1 MMNSQT
7 IGYTKR
13 QAGDDVVERN
23 NEVFFEADRLD
34 TQAYK
39 IIESYS
45 VDAQMWACFI
55 EAKKVAD
62 AHPPRQAK
70 VAASP
75 VENRADARP
84 SITPL
89 TQGLLKARQGRR
101 RLDRRPLPRA
111 VDRRILRFVVAL
123 CRIGRTFCPAYPEV
137 WDLDGWFMTPP
148 QSLICSTTLPCT
160 CSLAR

>member
-62 AHPPRQAK
+62 AHRTAAYQEWMRIHRAK
-70 VAASP
+70 
-75 VENRADARP
+75 R
-84 SITPL
+84 
-89 TQGLLKARQGRR
+89 K
-101 RLDRRPLPRA
+101 
-111 VDRRILRFVVAL
+111 
-123 CRIGRTFCPAYPEV
+123 
-137 WDLDGWFMTPP
+137 
-148 QSLICSTTLPCT
+148 
-160 CSLAR
+160 